1 VQVHSYSVDVE
12 GTPEEVWR
20 VFWTR
25 RSGRVTRGDV
35 TIEVLHPGDEV
46 GNGLVRHC
54 TFPVP
59 TWLLSG
65 GKGVSWEWLTEV
77 CPHRSWRYDAV
88 GKPLWSKATGFT
100 RLEDLGGGRTR
111 LHFEEHYH
119 AFNPVLR
126 FLLERRVHQAI
137 SRSNDVTISSAVT
150 AGVQAMRQLEAR
162 REKRITH
169 E

>member
-1 VQVHSYSVDVE
+1 VQVHSYSVEVE

-20 VFWTR
+20 VFWTH
-25 RSGRVTRGDV
+25 RSGKVTRGEV

-65 GKGVSWEWLTEV
+65 GNGVSWEWLTEV
-77 CPHRSWRYDAV
+77 SPHRSWRYEAV

-100 RLEDLGGGRTR
+100 RLEDLGEGRTR
-111 LHFEEHYH
+111 VHFEERYH
-119 AFNPVLR
+119 AFNPVMR
-126 FLLERRVHQAI
+126 LLFERRVHQAI
-137 SRSNDVTISSAVT
+137 SRSNDAIIASSIT
-150 AGVQAMRQLEAR
+150 AGVRAMRERDMSAEQT
-162 REKRITH
+162 ITP